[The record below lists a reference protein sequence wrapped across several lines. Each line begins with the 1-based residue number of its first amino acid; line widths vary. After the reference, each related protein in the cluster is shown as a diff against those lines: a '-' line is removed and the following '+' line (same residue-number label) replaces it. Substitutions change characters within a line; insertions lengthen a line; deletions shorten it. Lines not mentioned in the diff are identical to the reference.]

1 MTVPEQSSVEPAVPT
16 TGATTTTVTSTSTP
30 VTKKVVDMSSGMQSP
45 FSTSPAGAT
54 QQQPSMG
61 GAGAYGAPGQTMQ
74 QVSGQMTG
82 GLERVRDWLQ
92 QWIQNAADTLRV
104 YVNQYPPLAAF
115 LFTLLVLSAVPVSVF
130 VIFALVTS
138 AIFLTISLVGFSMVE
153 GFILLTSGGI
163 LMSVLGCIA
172 LFTTIGFAVISVIYL
187 GYRGSSFLASNLWQ
201 AGGQLGSQVRDV
213 AQRAGQQMQSGYQ
226 QGGFGLGGSTGGT
239 SS

>member
-1 MTVPEQSSVEPAVPT
+1 MTVAEQPAVETSPSTLRSHKPT
-16 TGATTTTVTSTSTP
+16 T
-30 VTKKVVDMSSGMQSP
+30 DMSTGMQSP
-45 FSTSPAGAT
+45 FSTSPAGT
-54 QQQPSMG
+54 QQQSSMG
-61 GAGAYGAPGQTMQ
+61 GQYGGGPGQTMQ

-130 VIFALVTS
+130 VIFGLVTS
-138 AIFLTISLVGFSMVE
+138 SLFLTIALVGFSMVE

-163 LMSVLGCIA
+163 LMSILGCIA

-187 GYRGSSFLASNLWQ
+187 GYRGSSFLASNIWQ

-213 AQRAGQQMQSGYQ
+213 AQRAGQQMQGGYQ
-226 QGGFGLGGSTGGT
+226 QGGFSGSTGAT